1 MLFSK
6 SFGYAIRGILYVALL
21 QGERRNVQ
29 VDEIAE
35 QLNIPRHFMRKIMK
49 KLVKENLLFSSK
61 GPNGGF
67 SLHQRTLNVPLVAVL
82 EVTDGLSTLEGCVLR
97 LNECNKQNPCPLHDS
112 MEQMKTTLRQKLE
125 TTTIAQLLGDDK
137 SNFLKSISSQIHLK
151 TIPT

>member
-6 SFGYAIRGILYVALL
+6 SFGYALRGILYVALM
-21 QGERRNVQ
+21 QDERRNIQ

-35 QLNIPRHFMRKIMK
+35 QLNVPRHFMGKILK
-49 KLVKENLLFSSK
+49 KLVKEKLLISIK

-67 SLHQRTLNVPLVAVL
+67 SLHQRTLTAPLLVVL
-82 EVTDGLSTLEGCVLR
+82 EITDGLSTLEDCVLR

-112 MEQMKTTLRQKLE
+112 MVQMKTALREKLE

-137 SNFLKSISSQIHLK
+137 GNFLKSISSQIHLQ
-151 TIPT
+151 TIPI